1 MLTARYAKS
10 NDFMKMVKEINAFC
24 PKCNK
29 HTQHSVKLYSKG
41 PTSGL
46 SMGTRRAM
54 RKRTG
59 YFGKVKGQASVIK
72 VAKRQ
77 KVLLECKE
85 CHYIV
90 ERVMGTRTKKK
101 LELKTQ

>member
-1 MLTARYAKS
+1 
-10 NDFMKMVKEINAFC
+10 MKMVKEINAYC

-29 HTQHSVKLYSKG
+29 HTPHSVKLYSSK
-41 PTSGL
+41 PASGL
-46 SMGTRRAM
+46 GMGARRRE
-54 RKRTG
+54 RKLKG
-59 YFGKVKGQASVIK
+59 YVGKVKGKATQIK

-90 ERVMGTRTKKK
+90 ERVVGTRTKKK
-101 LELKTQ
+101 LEIKA

>member
-1 MLTARYAKS
+1 MA
-10 NDFMKMVKEINAFC
+10 KMVKETRTYC

-29 HTQHSVKLYSKG
+29 HTEHTVKLYSKG

-46 SMGTRRAM
+46 SMGTRRAV
-54 RKRTG
+54 RKRKG

-72 VAKRQ
+72 AAKRQ
-77 KVLLECKE
+77 KVILVCKA
-85 CHYIV
+85 CGYAV